1 MESLLQD
8 LRFTT
13 RQLLKNKSFTLT
25 AILSLALGIGAAT
38 AVFSVVYGVL
48 IDPYPYK
55 DAKRMVHVELFDKD
69 GRQMGLV
76 FNTGAELN
84 DLKQAKCVDEIF
96 MQGGNTVTM
105 TGSGQIP
112 VSVQLGE
119 YTLNVFEYMGVPP
132 LLGRQFNSADITD
145 GKASPVAVLS
155 YLFWKKQFNASRD
168 VLGKTIELDHK
179 LYTII
184 GVAAPR
190 FTWGD
195 SDVYVPYTPT
205 GDPHD
210 YRNSFIKLKPGVT
223 LEAANAE
230 LQPIVL
236 SFKDRDP
243 KNYAPVVRTKTVT
256 LNEQVLGQFSGTL
269 MLLFGAVV
277 LLLVIGCANV
287 SILMLA
293 RGAARMHELA
303 LRSSVGASRWRIMRQ
318 LLTESV
324 LLSLTGAVIGVLLA
338 FGAVKWIAA
347 AMPYYSFPHEAAI
360 HVSIPVLAFS
370 VVIAVITGILFGMS
384 PALQLSRPNL
394 SELIQS
400 GSTRHSGGGSDRKTH
415 RMLIGGQVALTLVLL
430 TIAGAATRAFLTAFR
445 VPLGF
450 DVDKVTSLNLA
461 LPRKSYPGWTERAN
475 KYESVRQAIASAP
488 GVEEATV
495 STSWLPPMRGYNV
508 KTEIEGKQELTG
520 IQSQVV
526 LTTPEMFAT
535 LGIPLV
541 QGRNFTES
549 EMMRGAHVAL
559 VNQAFVHKF
568 LGNGDPLG
576 NHVKSPMLKFDQ
588 QDFVFGDDN
597 EGWFEVIGVVADA
610 RNNAGFRDGGEDA
623 AAVSSRNGKGLPIEP
638 AFYIPHTVVMSPYM
652 NFLVRTK
659 GDSETAIH
667 AAEQKVQALDPEIAV
682 IDEHPLTWYMET
694 MVWGQQRFIAA
705 LFAVFSLLGLV
716 LAATGLYS
724 VVSYS
729 VSQRNQEMGIR
740 MALGAQRLDIIGLVL
755 RSVAAT
761 VGVGILIGLVAS
773 IALNKVVAHWVLS
786 SSRDPL
792 TLLAVALILAAI
804 ALLACLFPA
813 RRAASLDPMKA
824 LRTE

>member
-1 MESLLQD
+1 METVLQD

-25 AILSLALGIGAAT
+25 AILSLALGIGATT

-48 IDPYPYK
+48 LDPYPYK
-55 DAKRMVHVELFDKD
+55 DAKRMVHVELFDSS

-76 FNTGAELN
+76 FNNGPELN

-105 TGSGQIP
+105 TASNQIP
-112 VSVQLGE
+112 VSVELGE
-119 YTLNVFEYMGVPP
+119 YTPNLFEYMGVPP
-132 LLGRQFNSADITD
+132 LFGRQFTSSDTSE

-155 YLFWKKQFNASRD
+155 YLFWKKQFNASRE

-184 GVAAPR
+184 GIASPR

-195 SDVYVPYTPT
+195 SDVYVPYIPT

-236 SFKDRDP
+236 SFRDRDP
-243 KNYAPVVRTKTVT
+243 NGYAPVVRTKTVT

-293 RGAARMHELA
+293 RGTARMHELA
-303 LRSSVGASRWRIMRQ
+303 LRSSVGASRWRIIQQ

-324 LLSLTGAVIGVLLA
+324 VLSLVGAVIGIGLA
-338 FGAVKWIAA
+338 YAVVKWIAA
-347 AMPYYSFPHEAAI
+347 ALPYYSFPHEAAI

-370 VVIAVITGILFGMS
+370 VAIAVITGILFGMS

-400 GSTRHSGGGSDRKTH
+400 GAGRHSGGGSDRKTH
-415 RMLIGGQVALTLVLL
+415 RALITGQVALTLVLL
-430 TIAGAATRAFLTAFR
+430 TIAGAATRAFLTAYR
-445 VPLGF
+445 IPVGF
-450 DVDKVTSLNLA
+450 DVDKVTSLNLV
-461 LPRKSYPGWTERAN
+461 LPRKSYPGWTERTN

-488 GVEEATV
+488 GVEQATV
-495 STSWLPPMRGYNV
+495 SSTWRPPMQAYTV
-508 KTEIEGKQELTG
+508 KTEIEGKQDLTG

-535 LGIPLV
+535 LGIPLL
-541 QGRNFTES
+541 QGRDFTQA

-559 VNQAFVHKF
+559 VNQAFVHKY

-576 NHVKSPMLKFDQ
+576 NHVRSPMLKFEQ
-588 QDFVFGDDN
+588 QDFVFA
-597 EGWFEVIGVVADA
+597 EGTDTWFEIIGVVGDA
-610 RNNAGFRDGGEDA
+610 RNNAGFRNGEA
-623 AAVSSRNGKGLPIEP
+623 NGRELPIEP
-638 AFYIPHTVVMSPYM
+638 AFFVPHTMVLTPYM

-659 GDSETAIH
+659 GDAASAINS
-667 AAEQKVQALDPEIAV
+667 AEQRVQALDPQIAV
-682 IDEHPLTWYMET
+682 VDHHPLTWYMET
-694 MVWGQQRFIAA
+694 MIWGQQRFIAA

-740 MALGAQRLDIIGLVL
+740 MAMGAQRMDIIKLVL
-755 RSVAAT
+755 KSVAAT
-761 VGVGILIGLVAS
+761 VAVGMGVGLAAS
-773 IALNKVVAHWVLS
+773 IAMNRIVSHWVQS

-792 TLLAVALILAAI
+792 TLLGVAVLLALI
-804 ALLACLFPA
+804 ALLACFWPA
-813 RRAASLDPMKA
+813 RRAANLDPMKA

>member
-1 MESLLQD
+1 MESVMQD
-8 LRFTT
+8 LRFTV

-25 AILSLALGIGAAT
+25 AILSLALGIGATT

-48 IDPYPYK
+48 LDPYPYK
-55 DAKRMVHVELFDKD
+55 DAKRMVHVELFDNS

-76 FNTGAELN
+76 FNTGSELN
-84 DLKQAKCVDEIF
+84 DLKQAKCVDDIF
-96 MQGGNTVTM
+96 MQGGRTVTM
-105 TGSGQIP
+105 TGTDQLP

-119 YTLNVFEYMGVPP
+119 YTLNLFEYMGVPP
-132 LLGRQFNSADITD
+132 LFGRQFTTADMTD
-145 GKASPVAVLS
+145 GKASPVALLS

-168 VLGKTIELDHK
+168 VLGKSIEVDHK
-179 LYTII
+179 LYTVI
-184 GVAAPR
+184 GVASPR

-230 LQPIVL
+230 LQPIIL

-269 MLLFGAVV
+269 LLLFGAVV

-318 LLTESV
+318 LLTESM
-324 LLSLTGAVIGVLLA
+324 LLSLAGAAIGVLLA
-338 FGAVKWIAA
+338 FGAVKWIADA
-347 AMPYYSFPHEAAI
+347 LPFYSFPHEAAI
-360 HVSIPVLAFS
+360 HVSLPVLFFS
-370 VVIAVITGILFGMS
+370 VLVAVLTGILFGMS

-394 SELIQS
+394 SALIQS
-400 GSTRHSGGGSDRKTH
+400 GAGRHSGGGGDRRTH
-415 RMLIGGQVALTLVLL
+415 RLLIAGQVALTLVLL
-430 TIAGAATRAFLTAFR
+430 TIAGAATRAFLTAYR

-450 DVDKVTSLNLA
+450 DVEKVTSLNLA
-461 LPRKSYPGWTERAN
+461 LPRKSYPGWAERAN

-488 GVEEATV
+488 GVEQTTV
-495 STSWLPPMRGYNV
+495 SSTWLPPMQGYVV
-508 KTEIEGKQELTG
+508 KTEIEGKPELTG

-526 LTTPEMFAT
+526 LTTPELFAT
-535 LGIPLV
+535 LGIPLL
-541 QGRNFTES
+541 QGRDFTQS
-549 EMMRGAHVAL
+549 EMMRGAHVGL
-559 VNQAFVHKF
+559 VNQAFVRKY
-568 LGNGDPLG
+568 LGNGEPLG

-610 RNNAGFRDGGEDA
+610 RNNAGFRDSEA
-623 AAVSSRNGKGLPIEP
+623 NGKQQPIEP
-638 AFYIPHTVVMSPYM
+638 AFYVPHTVVLTPYM
-652 NFLVRTK
+652 NFLVRTH
-659 GDSETAIH
+659 GDAASAIRS
-667 AAEQKVQALDPEIAV
+667 AEQKIQALDPQIAV
-682 IDEHPLTWYMET
+682 VDQHPLTWYMET
-694 MVWGQQRFIAA
+694 MIWGQQRFIAA

-729 VSQRNQEMGIR
+729 VNQRKQEVGIR
-740 MALGAQRLDIIGLVL
+740 MALGAQRLDIVRLVL

-761 VGVGILIGLVAS
+761 VGVGIVVGLAVSIGL
-773 IALNKVVAHWVLS
+773 NKIVSRWVQS

-792 TLLAVALILAAI
+792 TLITVALILAGI
-804 ALLACLFPA
+804 ALLACVLPA
-813 RRAASLDPMKA
+813 GRAATLDPVKA

>member
-145 GKASPVAVLS
+145 GKASPVAVLG

-205 GDPHD
+205 GDPKD

-243 KNYAPVVRTKTVT
+243 KGYAPVVRTKTVT

-450 DVDKVTSLNLA
+450 DVDKVTSLNLV

-488 GVEEATV
+488 GVEQVTIS
-495 STSWLPPMRGYNV
+495 STWLPPMQAYTV

-541 QGRNFTES
+541 QGRDFTQA

-559 VNQAFVHKF
+559 VNQAFVHKY

-610 RNNAGFRDGGEDA
+610 RNNAGFRNGGEDA
-623 AAVSSRNGKGLPIEP
+623 TAVSSRNGKGLPAEP
-638 AFYIPHTVVMSPYM
+638 AFYIPHTVVLTPYM

-659 GDSETAIH
+659 GDAAAAVHS
-667 AAEQKVQALDPEIAV
+667 AEQRVQALDPEIAV
-682 IDEHPLTWYMET
+682 VDEHPLTWYMDT
-694 MVWGQQRFIAA
+694 MIWGQQRFIAA
-705 LFAVFSLLGLV
+705 LFGVFSLLGLV

-740 MALGAQRLDIIGLVL
+740 MALGAQRLDIVRLVL

-761 VGVGILIGLVAS
+761 VGIGIIVGLVAS
-773 IALNKVVAHWVLS
+773 IALNKVVSHWVLS

-792 TLLAVALILAAI
+792 TLLAVAVILAAI
-804 ALLACLFPA
+804 ALVACLFPA

>member
-1 MESLLQD
+1 MESVLQD
-8 LRFTT
+8 LRFTV

-25 AILSLALGIGAAT
+25 AILSLALGIGATT

-48 IDPYPYK
+48 LDPYPYK
-55 DAKRMVHVELFDKD
+55 DNNRMVHVELFDSS
-69 GRQMGLV
+69 GRQQGLV
-76 FNTGAELN
+76 FNTGPELN

-105 TGSGQIP
+105 TGSNQIP

-119 YTLNVFEYMGVPP
+119 YTPNFFEYMGVPP
-132 LLGRQFNSADITD
+132 LLGRQFTSADMSD
-145 GKASPVAVLS
+145 GKVSPVAVLS
-155 YLFWKKQFNASRD
+155 YLFWKKQFGANRD

-195 SDVYVPYTPT
+195 SDVYVPYLPT
-205 GDPHD
+205 ADPHD

-223 LEAANAE
+223 LQAAQAE
-230 LQPIVL
+230 LEPLILQ
-236 SFKDRDP
+236 FHERDP
-243 KNYAPVVRTKTVT
+243 KGYPPVTKIKVVT

-293 RGAARMHELA
+293 RGTARMHELA

-324 LLSLTGAVIGVLLA
+324 LLSLAGAVIGVLLA
-338 FGAVKWIAA
+338 FAAVKWIAA
-347 AMPYYSFPHEAAI
+347 ALPFYSFPHEAAI
-360 HVSIPVLAFS
+360 HVSMPVLAFS
-370 VVIAVITGILFGMS
+370 VLIAVATGVLFGMS

-400 GSTRHSGGGSDRKTH
+400 GAGRHSGGGGGRRTH
-415 RMLIGGQVALTLVLL
+415 RLLIAGQVALTLVLL
-430 TIAGAATRAFLTAFR
+430 TIAGAATRAFLTAYR

-450 DVDKVTSLNLA
+450 DVDRVTVLNLG

-475 KYESVRQAIASAP
+475 KYESVRQALASAP
-488 GVEEATV
+488 GVEQASV
-495 STSWLPPMRGYNV
+495 STTWLPPMQGYSV

-526 LTTPEMFAT
+526 LMSPEMFTT
-535 LGIPLV
+535 LGIPLI
-541 QGRNFTES
+541 QGRDFTES
-549 EMMRGAHVAL
+549 EMMSGARVAL
-559 VNQAFVHKF
+559 VNQAFVRKY
-568 LGNGDPLG
+568 LSNGDPLG
-576 NHVKSPMLKFDQ
+576 HHVKSPGLKVEQ
-588 QDFVFGDDN
+588 PDFVLGQDTD
-597 EGWFEVIGVVADA
+597 GWFEIIGVVADS
-610 RNNAGFRDGGEDA
+610 RNNGGFRNGEA
-623 AAVSSRNGKGLPIEP
+623 NSKEQPIEP
-638 AFYIPHTVVMSPYM
+638 SFYVPHTVVMTPYM
-652 NFLVRTK
+652 NYLIRTK
-659 GDSETAIH
+659 GDQAAAIRS
-667 AAEQKVQALDPEIAV
+667 AEQKVQALDPEITLV
-682 IDEHPLTWYMET
+682 DQHPLTWYMET
-694 MVWGQQRFIAA
+694 MIWGQQRFIAA
-705 LFAVFSLLGLV
+705 LFGIFSLLGLV

-729 VSQRNQEMGIR
+729 VNQRKQEVGIR
-740 MALGAQRLDIIGLVL
+740 MALGAQRVDIIRLVL

-761 VGVGILIGLVAS
+761 VGIGIVVGLAVSIGL
-773 IALNKVVAHWVLS
+773 NKIVSHWVES

-792 TLLAVALILAAI
+792 TLLTVALILAFI
-804 ALLACLFPA
+804 AFLACLWPA
-813 RRAASLDPMKA
+813 RRAATLDPVKA
-824 LRTE
+824 LRTD

>member
-1 MESLLQD
+1 MESVLQD
-8 LRFTT
+8 LRFTA

-25 AILSLALGIGAAT
+25 AVLSLALGIGATT

-48 IDPYPYK
+48 LDPYPYK

-69 GRQMGLV
+69 GHQMGLV

-84 DLKQAKCVDEIF
+84 DLKQATCVDEIF
-96 MQGGNTVTM
+96 MERDNAVTM
-105 TGSGQIP
+105 TGNQIP

-119 YTLNVFEYMGVPP
+119 FTPNLFEYMGVPP
-132 LLGRQFNSADITD
+132 LLGRQFTSADMSD
-145 GKASPVAVLS
+145 GKASPVAVVS
-155 YLFWKKQFNASRD
+155 YLFWKKQFGASRD
-168 VLGKTIELDHK
+168 VLGQTIELDHK

-195 SDVYVPYTPT
+195 SDVYVPYIPT
-205 GDPHD
+205 GDPHE
-210 YRNSFIKLKPGVT
+210 YGNSFIKLKPGVT

-236 SFKDRDP
+236 SFRDRDP
-243 KNYAPVVRTKTVT
+243 KGYAPVVRTKTVT

-269 MLLFGAVV
+269 LLLFGAVV
-277 LLLVIGCANV
+277 LLLIIGCANV

-293 RGAARMHELA
+293 RGTARMHELA
-303 LRSSVGASRWRIMRQ
+303 LRSSIGASRWRIMRQ

-324 LLSLTGAVIGVLLA
+324 VLSVAGAVIGVGLA
-338 FGAVKWIAA
+338 YGAVKWIAA

-360 HVSIPVLAFS
+360 HVSVPVLFFS
-370 VVIAVITGILFGMS
+370 VFLAVLTGVLFGMS

-400 GSTRHSGGGSDRKTH
+400 GARRHSGGGSGRKTH
-415 RMLIGGQVALTLVLL
+415 RLLITGQVALTLVLL
-430 TIAGAATRAFLTAFR
+430 TIAGAATRAFLTAYR

-450 DVDKVTSLNLA
+450 DVDKVTMLNLG

-488 GVEEATV
+488 GVEQV
-495 STSWLPPMRGYNV
+495 SVSSTWLPPMQAYNV
-508 KTEIEGKQELTG
+508 KIEIEGKQELAG

-526 LTTPEMFAT
+526 LASPEIFTT
-535 LGIPLV
+535 LGIPFV
-541 QGRNFTES
+541 QGRNFTQS
-549 EMMRGAHVAL
+549 ELMRGAHVAL
-559 VNQAFVHKF
+559 VNQAFVRKY
-568 LGNGDPLG
+568 LGNGDAIG

-597 EGWFEVIGVVADA
+597 EGWFEIIGVVADA
-610 RNNAGFRDGGEDA
+610 RNNAGFGNVGD
-623 AAVSSRNGKGLPIEP
+623 NGREQPIAP
-638 AFYIPHTVVMSPYM
+638 SFYVPYTIVLTPYM

-659 GDSETAIH
+659 GDAASAIH
-667 AAEQKVQALDPEIAV
+667 SAEQRIQALDPEIAV
-682 IDEHPLTWYMET
+682 VNQHPLTWYMDT
-694 MVWGQQRFIAA
+694 MIWGQQRFIAA

-716 LAATGLYS
+716 LSATGLYS

-740 MALGAQRLDIIGLVL
+740 MALGAQRYDIIRLVL

-761 VGVGILIGLVAS
+761 VGVGIVMGLAAS
-773 IALNKVVAHWVLS
+773 VALNKIVSHWVQS

-792 TLLAVALILAAI
+792 TLLAVALILALI
-804 ALLACLFPA
+804 GLLACLLPA
-813 RRAASLDPMKA
+813 RRAATVDPMKA
-824 LRTE
+824 LRLE

>member
-1 MESLLQD
+1 MESVMQD
-8 LRFTT
+8 LRFTV

-25 AILSLALGIGAAT
+25 AILSLALGIGATT

-48 IDPYPYK
+48 LDPYPYK
-55 DAKRMVHVELFDKD
+55 DAKRMVHVELFDSS

-76 FNTGAELN
+76 FNTGSELTE
-84 DLKQAKCVDEIF
+84 LKQAKCVDEIF

-105 TGSGQIP
+105 TGTDQLP

-119 YTLNVFEYMGVPP
+119 YTPNLFEYMGVPP
-132 LLGRQFNSADITD
+132 LLGRQFTSADMTD

-168 VLGKTIELDHK
+168 VLGKTIEVDHK
-179 LYTII
+179 LYTVI
-184 GVAAPR
+184 GVASPR

-195 SDVYVPYTPT
+195 SDVYVPYIPT
-205 GDPHD
+205 ADPHD

-230 LQPIVL
+230 LQPLVL

-269 MLLFGAVV
+269 LLLFGAVV

-324 LLSLTGAVIGVLLA
+324 LLSLTGAAIGVLLA
-338 FGAVKWIAA
+338 FGAVKWIADA
-347 AMPYYSFPHEAAI
+347 LPFYSFPHEAAI
-360 HVSIPVLAFS
+360 HVSLPVLFFS
-370 VVIAVITGILFGMS
+370 VLLAVLTGILFGMS

-394 SELIQS
+394 SALIQS
-400 GSTRHSGGGSDRKTH
+400 GAGRHSGGGGDRRTH
-415 RMLIGGQVALTLVLL
+415 RLLIAGQVALTLVLL
-430 TIAGAATRAFLTAFR
+430 TIAGAATRAFLTAYR

-450 DVDKVTSLNLA
+450 DVEKVTSLNLA
-461 LPRKSYPGWTERAN
+461 LPRKSYPGWAERAN
-475 KYESVRQAIASAP
+475 KYESIRQAIASAP
-488 GVEEATV
+488 GVEQATV
-495 STSWLPPMRGYNV
+495 SSTWLPPLQGYTV

-541 QGRNFTES
+541 QGRDFTQA

-559 VNQAFVHKF
+559 VNQAFVRKY
-568 LGNGDPLG
+568 LGNGEPLG

-610 RNNAGFRDGGEDA
+610 RNNAGFRNSEA
-623 AAVSSRNGKGLPIEP
+623 NGQQRPIEP
-638 AFYIPHTVVMSPYM
+638 AFFVPHTVVLTPYM
-652 NFLVRTK
+652 NFLVRTH
-659 GDSETAIH
+659 GDAASAIRS
-667 AAEQKVQALDPEIAV
+667 AEQKIQALDPQIAV
-682 IDEHPLTWYMET
+682 VDQHPLTWYMET
-694 MVWGQQRFIAA
+694 MIWGQQRFIAA

-729 VSQRNQEMGIR
+729 VNQRKQEVGIR
-740 MALGAQRLDIIGLVL
+740 MALGAQRLDIVRLVL

-761 VGVGILIGLVAS
+761 VGAGIVVGLAVSIGL
-773 IALNKVVAHWVLS
+773 NKIVSHWVQS

-792 TLLAVALILAAI
+792 TLITVALILAGI
-804 ALLACLFPA
+804 ALLACVLPA
-813 RRAASLDPMKA
+813 RRAATLDPVKA

>member
-1 MESLLQD
+1 MESILQD
-8 LRFTT
+8 LRFTA

-25 AILSLALGIGAAT
+25 AILSLALGIGATT

-48 IDPYPYK
+48 MDPYPYK
-55 DAKRMVHVELFDKD
+55 DARRMVHVELFDSN

-105 TGSGQIP
+105 TGNQIP

-119 YTLNVFEYMGVPP
+119 YTPNLFEYMGVPP
-132 LLGRQFNSADITD
+132 LLGRQFTSADITD
-145 GKASPVAVLS
+145 GQPSKVAVLS
-155 YLFWKKQFNASRD
+155 YLFWKKQFGARRD
-168 VLGKTIELDHK
+168 VLGKTIELDRK
-179 LYTII
+179 LYTVI

-195 SDVYVPYTPT
+195 SDVYVPYIPT

-230 LQPIVL
+230 LQPLVL
-236 SFKDRDP
+236 SFRDRDP

-269 MLLFGAVV
+269 LLLFGAVV
-277 LLLVIGCANV
+277 LLLIIGCANV

-293 RGAARMHELA
+293 RGTARMHELA
-303 LRSSVGASRWRIMRQ
+303 LRSSMGASRWRIMRQ

-324 LLSLTGAVIGVLLA
+324 LLSLAGALIGVGLA
-338 FGAVKWIAA
+338 YGAVKWIATA
-347 AMPYYSFPHEAAI
+347 LPYYSFPHEAAI
-360 HVSIPVLAFS
+360 HVSVPVLVFS
-370 VVIAVITGILFGMS
+370 VLIAVLTGILFGMS

-400 GSTRHSGGGSDRKTH
+400 GAGRHSGGGGDRRTH
-415 RMLIGGQVALTLVLL
+415 RLLIAGQVALTLVLL
-430 TIAGAATRAFLTAFR
+430 TIAGAATRAFLTAYR

-450 DVDKVTSLNLA
+450 DVDKVTSLNLG

-475 KYESVRQAIASAP
+475 KYESVRQALASAP
-488 GVEEATV
+488 GVEQASVVT
-495 STSWLPPMRGYNV
+495 TWLPPMQAYTL

-526 LTTPEMFAT
+526 LMSPEMLAT

-541 QGRNFTES
+541 RGRDFTES

-559 VNQAFVHKF
+559 VNQAFVRKY
-568 LGNGDPLG
+568 LGNGDPIG
-576 NHVKSPMLKFDQ
+576 HHVKSPGLKVEQ
-588 QDFVFGDDN
+588 PDFVLGEDN
-597 EGWFEVIGVVADA
+597 EGWFEIIGVVADA
-610 RNNAGFRDGGEDA
+610 RNNGGFRNGEA
-623 AAVSSRNGKGLPIEP
+623 NAKEQPIEP
-638 AFYIPHTVVMSPYM
+638 SFYVPHTVVLTPYM
-652 NFLVRTK
+652 NFLVRTQ
-659 GDSETAIH
+659 GDAASAIRS
-667 AAEQKVQALDPEIAV
+667 AEQRVQALDPEITV
-682 IDEHPLTWYMET
+682 VDQHPLTWYMET
-694 MVWGQQRFIAA
+694 MIWGQQRFIAA
-705 LFAVFSLLGLV
+705 LFGIFSLLGLV

-740 MALGAQRLDIIGLVL
+740 MALGAQRMDIIRLVL

-761 VGVGILIGLVAS
+761 VGIGIVVGLAVSIG
-773 IALNKVVAHWVLS
+773 LNKVISHWVQS

-792 TLLAVALILAAI
+792 TLLTVALILALI
-804 ALLACLFPA
+804 ALLACLWPA
-813 RRAASLDPMKA
+813 RRAATLDPMKA

>member
-184 GVAAPR
+184 GVATPR

-205 GDPHD
+205 GDPKD

-243 KNYAPVVRTKTVT
+243 KGYAPVVRTKTVT

-450 DVDKVTSLNLA
+450 DVDKVTSLNLV

-488 GVEEATV
+488 GVEQVTIS
-495 STSWLPPMRGYNV
+495 STWLPPMQAYTV

-541 QGRNFTES
+541 QGRDFTQA

-559 VNQAFVHKF
+559 VNQAFVHKY

-610 RNNAGFRDGGEDA
+610 RNNAGFRNGGEDA
-623 AAVSSRNGKGLPIEP
+623 TAVSSRNGKGLPAEP
-638 AFYIPHTVVMSPYM
+638 AFYIPHTVVLTPYM

-659 GDSETAIH
+659 GDAAAAVHS
-667 AAEQKVQALDPEIAV
+667 AEQRVQALDPEIAV
-682 IDEHPLTWYMET
+682 VDEHPLTWYMDT
-694 MVWGQQRFIAA
+694 MIWGQQRFIAA
-705 LFAVFSLLGLV
+705 LFGVFSLLGLV

-740 MALGAQRLDIIGLVL
+740 MALGAQRLDIVRLVL

-761 VGVGILIGLVAS
+761 VGIGIIVGLVAS
-773 IALNKVVAHWVLS
+773 IALNKVVSHWVLS

-792 TLLAVALILAAI
+792 TLLAVAVILAAI
-804 ALLACLFPA
+804 ALVACLFPA

>member
-1 MESLLQD
+1 MESALHD
-8 LRFTT
+8 LRFTA

-25 AILSLALGIGAAT
+25 AILSLALGIGATT

-55 DAKRMVHVELFDKD
+55 DAQRMVHVELFDKD
-69 GRQMGLV
+69 GRQMGLL

-84 DLKQAKCVDEIF
+84 DVKQAKCVDEIF

-105 TGSGQIP
+105 TGTNQIP

-119 YTLNVFEYMGVPP
+119 YTPNLFEYMGVSP
-132 LLGRQFNSADITD
+132 LLGRQFTSADLTD
-145 GKASPVAVLS
+145 GKASPVAVLG
-155 YLFWKKQFNASRD
+155 YLFWKKQFGASRD

-195 SDVYVPYTPT
+195 SDVYVPYIPT
-205 GDPHD
+205 ADPKD

-236 SFKDRDP
+236 SFRDRDP
-243 KNYAPVVRTKTVT
+243 KGYAPVVRTKTVT

-269 MLLFGAVV
+269 MLLFGAV
-277 LLLVIGCANV
+277 LLLLIIGCANV

-293 RGAARMHELA
+293 RGTARMHELA
-303 LRSSVGASRWRIMRQ
+303 LRSSMGASRWRIIRQ

-324 LLSLTGAVIGVLLA
+324 LLSMTGATVGVLLA

-347 AMPYYSFPHEAAI
+347 ALPFYSFPHEAAI
-360 HVSIPVLAFS
+360 HVSLPVLFFS
-370 VVIAVITGILFGMS
+370 VMLAVLTGILFGMS

-394 SELIQS
+394 NELIQS
-400 GSTRHSGGGSDRKTH
+400 GSGRHSGGGGDRKTH
-415 RMLIGGQVALTLVLL
+415 QALIAGQVALTLVLL
-430 TIAGAATRAFLTAFR
+430 TVAAAATRAFLTAYR

-450 DVDKVTSLNLA
+450 DVERVTSLNLV

-488 GVEEATV
+488 GVEQVTV
-495 STSWLPPMRGYNV
+495 STTWLPPMQGYSV

-541 QGRNFTES
+541 RGRNFTES

-559 VNQAFVHKF
+559 VNQAFVRKY
-568 LGNGDPLG
+568 LGNGDSLG
-576 NHVKSPMLKFDQ
+576 YHVKSPGLKFDQ

-610 RNNAGFRDGGEDA
+610 RNNGGFRNAEA
-623 AAVSSRNGKGLPIEP
+623 NGKERPIEP
-638 AFYIPHTVVMSPYM
+638 SFYVPHTVVMSPYM
-652 NFLVRTK
+652 NFLVRTH
-659 GDSETAIH
+659 GDAVSAIH

-682 IDEHPLTWYMET
+682 VDQHPLTWYMDT
-694 MVWGQQRFIAA
+694 MIWGQQRFIAA
-705 LFAVFSLLGLV
+705 LFGIFSLLGMV

-729 VSQRNQEMGIR
+729 VNQRNQEVGIR
-740 MALGAQRLDIIGLVL
+740 MAMGAQRMDIIALVL
-755 RSVAAT
+755 KSVATT
-761 VGVGILIGLVAS
+761 VGTGMLVGIVSS
-773 IALNKVVAHWVLS
+773 IALNKVVSHWVQS

-792 TLLAVALILAAI
+792 MLLSVAFVLVVI
-804 ALLACLFPA
+804 ALLACLWPA
-813 RRAASLDPMKA
+813 RHAATLDPMKA

>member
-1 MESLLQD
+1 MESILQD
-8 LRFTT
+8 LRFTA
-13 RQLLKNKSFTLT
+13 RQLRKNKSFSLT
-25 AILSLALGIGAAT
+25 AILSLALGIGATT

-48 IDPYPYK
+48 MDPYPYK
-55 DAKRMVHVELFDKD
+55 DANRMVHVELFDNS

-76 FNTGAELN
+76 FNTGPELN

-105 TGSGQIP
+105 TASNQIP

-119 YTLNVFEYMGVPP
+119 YTPNLFEYMGVPP
-132 LLGRQFNSADITD
+132 LLGRQFTTADMSD

-155 YLFWKKQFNASRD
+155 YLFWKKQFGASRD

-179 LYTII
+179 VYTII

-195 SDVYVPYTPT
+195 SDVYGPYIPT
-205 GDPHD
+205 DDPHD

-230 LQPIVL
+230 LQPIIL

-243 KNYAPVVRTKTVT
+243 KGYAPVVSTKTVT

-293 RGAARMHELA
+293 RGTARMHELA
-303 LRSSVGASRWRIMRQ
+303 LRSSVGASRWRIMQQ

-324 LLSLTGAVIGVLLA
+324 LLSLVGAIIGIGLA
-338 FGAVKWIAA
+338 YAVVKWIAA
-347 AMPYYSFPHEAAI
+347 ALPYYSFPHEAAI

-370 VVIAVITGILFGMS
+370 VAIAVVTGVLFGMS

-400 GSTRHSGGGSDRKTH
+400 GAGRHSGGGSDRQTH
-415 RMLIGGQVALTLVLL
+415 RALITGQVALTLVLL
-430 TIAGAATRAFLTAFR
+430 TIAGAATRAFLTAYR
-445 VPLGF
+445 IPLGF
-450 DVDKVTSLNLA
+450 DVEKVTSLNLV

-475 KYESVRQAIASAP
+475 KYESVRQAIVSAP

-495 STSWLPPMRGYNV
+495 SSTWLPPLRAYTV

-526 LTTPEMFAT
+526 LTTPEMLAT
-535 LGIPLV
+535 LGIPLH
-541 QGRNFTES
+541 QGRDFTQA

-559 VNQAFVHKF
+559 VNQAFVRKY
-568 LGNGDPLG
+568 LGNGNPLG
-576 NHVKSPMLKFDQ
+576 NHVRSPMLKFEQ
-588 QDFVFGDDN
+588 QDFVFA
-597 EGWFEVIGVVADA
+597 EGSDTWFEIIGVVADA
-610 RNNAGFRDGGEDA
+610 RNNAGFRNGEA
-623 AAVSSRNGKGLPIEP
+623 NGKALPIEP
-638 AFYIPHTVVMSPYM
+638 VFFVPHTMVLTPYM

-659 GDSETAIH
+659 GDAASAINS
-667 AAEQKVQALDPEIAV
+667 AEQRVQALDPEIAMV
-682 IDEHPLTWYMET
+682 DHHPLTWFMET
-694 MVWGQQRFIAA
+694 MIWGQQRFIAG
-705 LFAVFSLLGLV
+705 LFAAFSLLGLV

-729 VSQRNQEMGIR
+729 VNQRNQEMGIR
-740 MALGAQRLDIIGLVL
+740 IAMGAQRSDIITLVL
-755 RSVAAT
+755 KSVAAT
-761 VGVGILIGLVAS
+761 VAIGMFVGLMAS
-773 IALNKVVAHWVLS
+773 IALNRIVSHWVLS

-792 TLLAVALILAAI
+792 TLIAVAVILVAT
-804 ALLACLFPA
+804 ALLACILPA
-813 RRAASLDPMKA
+813 RRAASLDPMNA

>member
-1 MESLLQD
+1 MESVLQD
-8 LRFTT
+8 LRFTA

-25 AILSLALGIGAAT
+25 AILSLALGIGATT

-48 IDPYPYK
+48 MDPYPYK
-55 DAKRMVHVELFDKD
+55 DANRMVHVELFDNS

-76 FNTGAELN
+76 FNTGPELN

-105 TGSGQIP
+105 TASNQIP

-119 YTLNVFEYMGVPP
+119 YTPNLFEYMGVPP
-132 LLGRQFNSADITD
+132 LLGRQFTTADMSD

-155 YLFWKKQFNASRD
+155 YLFWKKQFGASRD

-179 LYTII
+179 VYTII

-195 SDVYVPYTPT
+195 SDVYVPYIPT
-205 GDPHD
+205 DDPHD

-230 LQPIVL
+230 LQPIIL

-243 KNYAPVVRTKTVT
+243 KGYAPVVSTKTVT

-293 RGAARMHELA
+293 RGTARMHELA
-303 LRSSVGASRWRIMRQ
+303 LRSSVGASRWRIMQQ

-324 LLSLTGAVIGVLLA
+324 LLSLVGAIIGIGLA
-338 FGAVKWIAA
+338 YAVVKWIAA
-347 AMPYYSFPHEAAI
+347 ALPYYSFPHEAAI

-370 VVIAVITGILFGMS
+370 VAIAVVTGVLFGMS

-400 GSTRHSGGGSDRKTH
+400 GAGRHSGGGSDRQTH
-415 RMLIGGQVALTLVLL
+415 RALITGQVALTLVLL
-430 TIAGAATRAFLTAFR
+430 TIAGAATRAFLTAYR
-445 VPLGF
+445 IPLGF
-450 DVDKVTSLNLA
+450 DVEKVTSLNLV

-475 KYESVRQAIASAP
+475 KYESVRQAIVSAP

-495 STSWLPPMRGYNV
+495 SSTWLPPLRAYTV

-526 LTTPEMFAT
+526 LTTPEMLAT
-535 LGIPLV
+535 LGIPLH
-541 QGRNFTES
+541 QGRDFTQA

-559 VNQAFVHKF
+559 VNQAFVRKY
-568 LGNGDPLG
+568 LGNGNPLG
-576 NHVKSPMLKFDQ
+576 NHVRTPMLKFEQ
-588 QDFVFGDDN
+588 QDFVFA
-597 EGWFEVIGVVADA
+597 EGSDTWFEIIGVVADA
-610 RNNAGFRDGGEDA
+610 RNNAGFRNGEA
-623 AAVSSRNGKGLPIEP
+623 NGKALPIEP
-638 AFYIPHTVVMSPYM
+638 VFFVPHTMVLTPYM

-659 GDSETAIH
+659 GDAASAINS
-667 AAEQKVQALDPEIAV
+667 AEQRVQALDPEIAMV
-682 IDEHPLTWYMET
+682 DHHPLTWFMET
-694 MVWGQQRFIAA
+694 MIWGQQRFIAG
-705 LFAVFSLLGLV
+705 LFAAFSLLGLV

-729 VSQRNQEMGIR
+729 VNQRNQEMGIR
-740 MALGAQRLDIIGLVL
+740 IAMGAQRSDIITLVL
-755 RSVAAT
+755 KSVAAT
-761 VGVGILIGLVAS
+761 VAIGMFVGLMAS
-773 IALNKVVAHWVLS
+773 IALNRIVSHWVLS

-792 TLLAVALILAAI
+792 TLIAVAVILVAT
-804 ALLACLFPA
+804 ALLACILPA
-813 RRAASLDPMKA
+813 RRAASLDPMNA

>member
-1 MESLLQD
+1 MESVMQD
-8 LRFTT
+8 LRFTV

-25 AILSLALGIGAAT
+25 AILSLALGIGATT

-48 IDPYPYK
+48 LDPYPYK
-55 DAKRMVHVELFDKD
+55 DAKRMVHVELFDNT

-76 FNTGAELN
+76 FNTGSELN
-84 DLKQAKCVDEIF
+84 ELKQAKCVDDIF

-105 TGSGQIP
+105 TGTDQLP

-119 YTLNVFEYMGVPP
+119 YTLNLFEYMGVPP
-132 LLGRQFNSADITD
+132 LLGRQFTTADMTD

-168 VLGKTIELDHK
+168 VLGKTIEVDHK
-179 LYTII
+179 LYTVI
-184 GVAAPR
+184 GVAGPR

-195 SDVYVPYTPT
+195 SDVYVPYIPT
-205 GDPHD
+205 ADPHD

-230 LQPIVL
+230 LQPLIL

-243 KNYAPVVRTKTVT
+243 KNYAPVVRTQTVT

-338 FGAVKWIAA
+338 FGAVKWIAEA
-347 AMPYYSFPHEAAI
+347 LPFYSFPHEAAI
-360 HVSIPVLAFS
+360 HVSLPVLFFS
-370 VVIAVITGILFGMS
+370 VLLAVLTGILFGMS

-394 SELIQS
+394 SSLIQS
-400 GSTRHSGGGSDRKTH
+400 GAGRHSGGGGDRRTH
-415 RMLIGGQVALTLVLL
+415 RLLIAGQVALTLVLL
-430 TIAGAATRAFLTAFR
+430 TIAGAATRAFLTAYR

-450 DVDKVTSLNLA
+450 DVEKVTSLNLA
-461 LPRKSYPGWTERAN
+461 LPRKSYPGWAERAN

-488 GVEEATV
+488 GVEQATV
-495 STSWLPPMRGYNV
+495 SSTWLPPMQGYVV
-508 KTEIEGKQELTG
+508 KTEIEGKQDLTG

-535 LGIPLV
+535 LGIPLL
-541 QGRNFTES
+541 QGRDFTQS

-559 VNQAFVHKF
+559 VNQAFVRKY
-568 LGNGDPLG
+568 LGNGEPLG

-597 EGWFEVIGVVADA
+597 EGWFEIIGVVADA
-610 RNNAGFRDGGEDA
+610 RNNAGFRNAEA
-623 AAVSSRNGKGLPIEP
+623 NGKQQPIEA
-638 AFYIPHTVVMSPYM
+638 AFFVPHTVVLTPYM
-652 NFLVRTK
+652 NFLVRTH
-659 GDSETAIH
+659 GDAASAIRS
-667 AAEQKVQALDPEIAV
+667 AEQRIQALDPQIAV
-682 IDEHPLTWYMET
+682 VDQHPLTWYLET
-694 MVWGQQRFIAA
+694 MIWGQQRFIAA

-729 VSQRNQEMGIR
+729 VNQRKQEVGIR
-740 MALGAQRLDIIGLVL
+740 MALGAQRLDIVRLVL

-761 VGVGILIGLVAS
+761 VGVGIVVGLAVSIGL
-773 IALNKVVAHWVLS
+773 NKIVSHWVQS

-792 TLLAVALILAAI
+792 TLLTVALILAGI
-804 ALLACLFPA
+804 ALLACVLPA
-813 RRAASLDPMKA
+813 RRAATLDPVKA